1 MKFSDILSHESAKQ
15 RLRAMIDDNR
25 IPHALLL
32 EGPAG
37 IGKFALARA
46 AAQYIH
52 CENRTNGDSCGVC
65 PSCLQHQSFNHIDTS
80 FVFPIAKKKS
90 SSSTICDDYTSE
102 WREFL
107 TENPYMDFQKWTT
120 LLGAPNTQPQ
130 IYVDES
136 EALIHKMSFT
146 SHNARY
152 KVALVW
158 LPERLHPSA
167 ANKLLKLIEEPHS
180 DTIFIF
186 VSNEPQ
192 EILPTIYSRTQRIT
206 LKRLPDNIV
215 ASELTSKY
223 SIEPENAMALAHIS
237 NGSMITAINN
247 ISTDDRNRQFL
258 SMFQQLMRHAYQRKV
273 KELKMWSEDVAK
285 LGREQELQ
293 FVEYI
298 SRLIR
303 ENFIYNLGNP
313 QLNYLN
319 REEAQFSA
327 NFARFV
333 NERNV
338 LKIIDELDKVAL
350 DIAGNGSPKIV
361 FFDFAVRMILFLKA

>member
-1 MKFSDILSHESAKQ
+1 
-15 RLRAMIDDNR
+15 
-25 IPHALLL
+25 
-32 EGPAG
+32 
-37 IGKFALARA
+37 
-46 AAQYIH
+46 
-52 CENRTNGDSCGVC
+52 
-65 PSCLQHQSFNHIDTS
+65 
-80 FVFPIAKKKS
+80 
-90 SSSTICDDYTSE
+90 
-102 WREFL
+102 
-107 TENPYMDFQKWTT
+107 
-120 LLGAPNTQPQ
+120 
-130 IYVDES
+130 
-136 EALIHKMSFT
+136 
-146 SHNARY
+146 
-152 KVALVW
+152 
-158 LPERLHPSA
+158 
-167 ANKLLKLIEEPHS
+167 
-180 DTIFIF
+180 

-206 LKRLPDNIV
+206 LKRLPDNII